1 MKTWFKI
8 LIAASALFF
17 MSSGLRA
24 QSTDRSALIARG
36 YYLATAIGL
45 CTDCHSPRNEKGE
58 FVAGMHLKGSPIA
71 FAPTVPMPAWGA
83 AAPAIAGLPTMTE
96 AEAVK
101 FLRTGL
107 KPDGSRPRP
116 PMPEYRLNEADA
128 TALAAYLKS
137 LGS

>member
-1 MKTWFKI
+1 MKTWSRI
-8 LIAASALFF
+8 LVAASALFLL
-17 MSSGLRA
+17 STGLRA
-24 QSTDRSALIARG
+24 QPAGRAELVARG
-36 YYLATAIGL
+36 YYLATGLGL
-45 CTDCHSPRNEKGE
+45 CADCHSPRNERGE
-58 FVAGMHLKGSPIA
+58 FVAGMHLQGAPLA
-71 FAPTVPMPAWGA
+71 FAPTVPLPAWGA

-101 FLRTGL
+101 FFRTGL
-107 KPDGSRPRP
+107 KPDGTRPRP

>member
-1 MKTWFKI
+1 MKTWTRI
-8 LIAASALFF
+8 LIATSALFLV
-17 MSSGLRA
+17 STGLRA
-24 QSTDRSALIARG
+24 QSADRSTLVARG

-45 CTDCHSPRNEKGE
+45 CADCHSPRNEQGE
-58 FVAGMHLKGSPIA
+58 FVAGLHLKGSPLA
-71 FAPTVPMPAWGA
+71 FAPTVPLPAWSA
-83 AAPAIAGLPTMTE
+83 VAPPIAGLPSMTE

-101 FLRTGL
+101 FFRTGL

-128 TALAAYLKS
+128 DALAAYLKS

>member
-1 MKTWFKI
+1 MKTWSRI
-8 LIAASALFF
+8 LIATSALFLV
-17 MSSGLRA
+17 STSLRA
-24 QSTDRSALIARG
+24 QSTDRGALIARG

-45 CTDCHSPRNEKGE
+45 CADCHSPRNEKGE

-71 FAPTVPMPAWGA
+71 FAPSVPMPAWAA
-83 AAPAIAGLPTMTE
+83 AAPPISGLPTMTE

-107 KPDGSRPRP
+107 KPDGTRPRP

-128 TALAAYLKS
+128 AALAAYLKS

>member
-1 MKTWFKI
+1 MKTWSRI
-8 LIAASALFF
+8 LVAASALFLV
-17 MSSGLRA
+17 STGLQA
-24 QSTDRSALIARG
+24 QSAERSALIARG
-36 YYLATAIGL
+36 YYLATSIGL
-45 CTDCHSPRNEKGE
+45 CTDCHTPRNERGE
-58 FVAGMHLKGSPIA
+58 FVAGMLLKGAPIG
-71 FAPTVPMPAWGA
+71 FAPTVPLPAWGA

-107 KPDGSRPRP
+107 KPDGTRPRP